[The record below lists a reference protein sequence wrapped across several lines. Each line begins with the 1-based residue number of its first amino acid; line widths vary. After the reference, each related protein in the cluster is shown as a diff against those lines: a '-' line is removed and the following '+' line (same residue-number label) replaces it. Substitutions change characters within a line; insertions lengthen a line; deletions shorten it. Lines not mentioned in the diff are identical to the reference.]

1 LAQLAE
7 LPEYRFLSREKLKKL
22 KGHLDEF
29 IFDIVEGGIF
39 WGEIKN
45 HRYILNI

>member
-39 WGEIKN
+39 LGRNKKITV
-45 HRYILNI
+45 IF